1 LRELEN
7 LFRQMEFMRRI
18 VDRGGIVRSVSIA
31 LSIFEWVA
39 RAQPV
44 ALTDIAV
51 ELHLPVTTVHR
62 SLTALADAG
71 WIRQVQP
78 GKRWV
83 VTDRIEHVVGR
94 RFAIMADRARPALND
109 LRTNTGES
117 SMYAVVD
124 GDQMVVVVAVD
135 STQALRV
142 VGNEG
147 SRHPLHRLSTGKA
160 VLASWTLD
168 DVRGYAQR
176 VGIDGIALLEECEA
190 TRAAGYAVNL
200 GGWEVGVGSISVAVR
215 SDGLG
220 PSAGVGVFGPIERFE
235 GRVDALAE
243 HVHRAGRALASDL
256 HDFPSILATTNTRT
270 SS

>member
-1 LRELEN
+1 
-7 LFRQMEFMRRI
+7 MEFVRRI
-18 VDRGGIVRSVSIA
+18 VDKGGIVRSVRIA

-62 SLTALADAG
+62 SLTSLADAG

-83 VTDRIEHVVGR
+83 VTDRIENVVGR

-124 GDQMVVVVAVD
+124 GDHMVVVVAVD

-160 VLASWTLD
+160 VLATWTVD
-168 DVRGYAQR
+168 DVRGYAER
-176 VGIDGIALLEECEA
+176 VGIDGVALLEECEV

-243 HVHRAGRALASDL
+243 YVHRAGRALAADL
-256 HDFPSILATTNTRT
+256 HDSVSILATTNTRT